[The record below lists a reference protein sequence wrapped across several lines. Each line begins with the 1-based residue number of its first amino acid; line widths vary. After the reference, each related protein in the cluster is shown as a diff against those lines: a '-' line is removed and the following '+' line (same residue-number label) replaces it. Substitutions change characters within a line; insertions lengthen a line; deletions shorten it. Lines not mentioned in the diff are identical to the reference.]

1 MVFEGAN
8 IVILKYSFLAQVL
21 RLFNSASYVTL
32 TGTNTFLG
40 PNRAKKC
47 PRQAIQ
53 KDVPNEWCKF
63 FICPYFEMLIPIV
76 FSTFNLS
83 ELCTANLF
91 YFDLLSLRSNCISQ
105 KML

>member
-1 MVFEGAN
+1 MQFIYLIMVFEGAN

-53 KDVPNEWCKF
+53 NNVPNKWRKF
-63 FICPYFEMLIPIV
+63 FICPYFEMLIPFV
-76 FSTFNLS
+76 FSTFNLPA
-83 ELCTANLF
+83 TM
-91 YFDLLSLRSNCISQ
+91 YSN
-105 KML
+105 